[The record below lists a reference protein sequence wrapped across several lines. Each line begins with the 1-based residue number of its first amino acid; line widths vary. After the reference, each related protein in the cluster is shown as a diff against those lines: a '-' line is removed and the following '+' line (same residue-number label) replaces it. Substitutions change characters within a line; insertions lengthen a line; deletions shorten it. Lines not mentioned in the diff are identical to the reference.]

1 MKEIGRT
8 HVPSNLYARQCHSC
22 ETLPF
27 VADEVPVKA
36 GMEGEPCNQGEKLPL
51 ELKPPP
57 PPTTTL
63 HPRARAANSEPGESP
78 AAGGRK
84 NRQVG
89 TPWCPGSHGAVV
101 EEGVKAE
108 SSRAHGT

>member
-1 MKEIGRT
+1 MPLI
-8 HVPSNLYARQCHSC
+8 

-36 GMEGEPCNQGEKLPL
+36 GMEGEPWQPGRNCPL

-57 PPTTTL
+57 PTITL

-78 AAGGRK
+78 AAGRK
-84 NRQVG
+84 NRQ
-89 TPWCPGSHGAVV
+89 WAHHGAQAVTGQSWKKV
-101 EEGVKAE
+101 
-108 SSRAHGT
+108 